1 MEHERILDKIKKCL
15 ALSKSCNEHE
25 AAIALRQAR
34 SLMEKHGYCDQDILA
49 MDAAD
54 ACAKA
59 GAGKKP
65 AMWESSLAL
74 LVSRAFGCR
83 VIFVAQWYEA
93 GDWQFI
99 GCGEAAEIASYAF
112 TVLLRQ
118 AKSSRAT
125 YIKDKLFRCKGTTKT
140 RRADLFCEAWVQSVS
155 SKVQTFST
163 SAKQRAAIDA
173 YIAKRHD
180 SLGSLV
186 PINRNV
192 GKKLGERDLLDVW
205 AGRCA
210 GSEVYLHHGVSSQPA
225 AALIGEA
232 G

>member
-34 SLMEKHGYCDQDILA
+34 SLMEKHGYSDQDILA
-49 MDAAD
+49 MDAAE

-59 GAGKKP
+59 GAGAKP
-65 AMWESSLAL
+65 ARWESCLASLVA
-74 LVSRAFGCR
+74 RAFGCR
-83 VIFVAQWYEA
+83 LIFVARRYA
-93 GDWQFI
+93 TGDWQFI

-112 TVLLRQ
+112 SVLLRQ
-118 AKSSRAT
+118 AKGCRAG
-125 YIKDKLFRCKGTTKT
+125 YLKDSLYRCKGATKT

-155 SKVQTFST
+155 SKVQTF
-163 SAKQRAAIDA
+163 ANNAMQQAAIDA

-186 PINRNV
+186 PIDRNV
-192 GKKLGERDLLDVW
+192 GRKLGDRDLRDAW
-205 AGRCA
+205 AGHRA
-210 GSEVYLHHGVSSQPA
+210 GNETYLHHGVSGQPTTA
-225 AALIGEA
+225 RIGDA